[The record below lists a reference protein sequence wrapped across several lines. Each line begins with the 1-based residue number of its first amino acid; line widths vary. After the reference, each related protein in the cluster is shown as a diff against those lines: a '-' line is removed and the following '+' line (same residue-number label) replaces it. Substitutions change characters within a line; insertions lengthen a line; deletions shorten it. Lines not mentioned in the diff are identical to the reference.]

1 MKKIEAIIRPEKLGI
16 IREALEE
23 VGYTGITV
31 TEVKGHG
38 TQKGIT
44 EMWRGRV
51 FKVDLLSKVK
61 VEIIVADEDV
71 DKLVETIAKEA
82 KTGNIGDGKIFV
94 APIAN
99 AIRIRTGETGDKAV

>member
-1 MKKIEAIIRPEKLGI
+1 MKRIEAIIRPEKVNI
-16 IREALEE
+16 VKEALEE
-23 VGYTGITV
+23 LGYPGITV

-44 EMWRGRV
+44 ETWRGRV

-61 VEIIVADEDV
+61 IELVVPDADV
-71 DKLVETIAKEA
+71 DKLVQTIAEEA

-94 APIAN
+94 SSVN
-99 AIRIRTGETGDKAV
+99 DAIRIRTGETGDKAI